1 MAKTNIEKENLRHN
15 AWGDVEFT
23 KVAAGADGALFDM
36 TGKDYATL
44 IIVHNTSASA
54 AATITV
60 KAGDGLQGVND
71 LAAYEVA
78 AGGFAAIRID
88 AGEFK
93 RITGDDKGAAL
104 ITVSSNDVEIA
115 VVELP

>member
-1 MAKTNIEKENLRHN
+1 MAKTNIGKEKLRLN

-23 KVAAGADGALFDM
+23 KVAAGADGALCDM

-44 IIVHNTSASA
+44 IIAHNTAESA
-54 AATITV
+54 AATVTV
-60 KAGDGLQGVND
+60 KAGDGIQGVND
-71 LAAYEVA
+71 LAAYQVA

-88 AGEFK
+88 SGEFK
-93 RITGDDKGAAL
+93 RITGADKGAAL
-104 ITVSSNDVEIA
+104 ITASSNDVEIA